1 MKIDLEIGVPIG
13 FALCLIAGI
22 YLLKTCSSWTWS
34 LKRRAYL
41 RYGAAGSILKQRSWE
56 SILENRK
63 KSNLFQPVLRKF
75 RSYREKKLDR
85 EIFESITF
93 LRNLASLEKG
103 RNSSTDSIIEKLAEH
118 NGMLQP
124 IFIRMLKLLRVNQ
137 SKEAAAFFSQKVGT
151 PASRD
156 FASLLLQWDRLEPGE
171 LVETLLSHEKS
182 MKAVRLTDQKKKDEI
197 ISDLIYFPVVI
208 NILIIFI
215 NFIYVAYFLDQ
226 REMLQMFV

>member
-1 MKIDLEIGVPIG
+1 MKIDLEIGIPIG
-13 FALCLIAGI
+13 FALSLIAGVF
-22 YLLKTCSSWTWS
+22 LLRNSSAWTWS
-34 LKRRAYL
+34 LKQRAYL
-41 RYGAAGSILKQRSWE
+41 RYGAAGSIFKQRSWE

-63 KSNLFQPVLRKF
+63 KTSLFQLVFRKLRL
-75 RSYREKKLDR
+75 YREKKMDR

-137 SKEAAAFFSQKVGT
+137 PKEAAAFFSQKVGT

-156 FASLLLQWDRLEPGE
+156 FAGLLLQWDRLEPGE
-171 LVETLLSHEKS
+171 LLETLLSHEKS
-182 MKAVRLTDQKKKDEI
+182 MKAVRLTDQKRKDEI
-197 ISDLIYFPVVI
+197 ISDLIYFPVVV
-208 NILIIFI
+208 NILVIFI

-226 REMLQMFV
+226 REMLQMFI